1 MPGLCHQRVG
11 YLQAHRIYARQA
23 GEKARLLATVAYP
36 ELSPKLSMRIG
47 KRVTLGE
54 MNAKGW
60 IAFAADAGVGM
71 PLIRR
76 RVSEASQ
83 TVMARAN
90 EVASELMRP
99 GLDEA
104 ALLRFAVMAADRTAR
119 CAVTIQRAPE

>member
-1 MPGLCHQRVG
+1 MTAMARVW
-11 YLQAHRIYARQA
+11 LRSND
-23 GEKARLLATVAYP
+23 LLATVAYP
-36 ELSPKLSMRIG
+36 ELSPKLAMRIG
-47 KRVTLGE
+47 KRATLGE
-54 MNAKGW
+54 MDAKGW

-76 RVSEASQ
+76 RVSEVSQ

-104 ALLRFAVMAADRTAR
+104 ALSRFAAMAADRAAR
-119 CAVTIQRAPE
+119 CAVTIQRALE